1 MTALRFGPLTESAVH
16 LCVDMQRL
24 FAERTDWR
32 VPWMRRVLPGVTRIA
47 RAQASRTIFTRFVPP
62 MRAEQAQG
70 TWRRYYQRWSHMTR
84 ERLEPGLI
92 ELLPPL
98 AELVPPAHVV
108 DKQHYSPFFEPH
120 LRDVLN
126 ARGTDTLV
134 ITGGETDVCVL
145 ATVMGAVDAGYRVVL
160 ASDAVCSVSDD
171 MHDALLQLYRDRFN
185 EQIETASTGEILDA
199 WC

>member
-62 MRAEQAQG
+62 MRPEEAQG

-108 DKQHYSPFFEPH
+108 DKQHYSPFFEPR

-145 ATVMGAVDAGYRVVL
+145 ATVMDAVDAGYRVVL